1 MAQLKIN
8 LWYAILSCFEVGNEK
23 EFNARTSVERSNK
36 REKLNT
42 ADTAQPICG
51 TATSIIARCQSIL
64 MHGIYHEH
72 TMQKL
77 IFEVA

>member
-36 REKLNT
+36 REKLKA
-42 ADTAQPICG
+42 ADTVQPKYG
-51 TATSIIARCQSIL
+51 TATSIIALCKAS
-64 MHGIYHEH
+64 
-72 TMQKL
+72 
-77 IFEVA
+77 